1 MHFLLLI
8 PALIFSLYAQAK
20 VKSAFSK
27 YSKINSRKGYTAA
40 DIARRIL
47 NNYNL
52 DNVAIEHVN
61 GSLTDHYDPRT
72 NVVRLSDTVYN
83 SSSIAAIGVA
93 AHECGHAIQYAESY
107 GPIKLRASIVPITN
121 IGSKAGIYIALLGA
135 MMTNTVIASIGIAL
149 FSMTAIFQAVTLPV
163 ELDASSR
170 ALKILEG
177 DDMLDSD
184 EIPQA
189 KAMLSAAAM
198 TYVAALL
205 SAILQV
211 LRLILIVRGGRRRN

>member
-8 PALIFSLYAQAK
+8 TALIFSLYAQAK

-93 AHECGHAIQYAESY
+93 AHECGHAVQHAMGYAPVRMRSALV
-107 GPIKLRASIVPITN
+107 PAVSFASNIVQWVLL
-121 IGSKAGIYIALLGA
+121 AG
-135 MMTNTVIASIGIAL
+135 VIFINVFPSFPLSRGIA
-149 FSMTAIFQAVTLPV
+149 I
-163 ELDASSR
+163 
-170 ALKILEG
+170 
-177 DDMLDSD
+177 
-184 EIPQA
+184 
-189 KAMLSAAAM
+189 
-198 TYVAALL
+198 
-205 SAILQV
+205 
-211 LRLILIVRGGRRRN
+211 